1 MDLYTASQRAEIWD
15 PTASLLDRI
24 KISMVGLKMP
34 RAIEVVDTCVSRLDR
49 GEITGLELVEQLLLE
64 ELTFRED
71 RRIRTALRMGRL
83 NTVKTL
89 TGYDFSFQPSLDKA
103 RILAL
108 AELNF
113 VARCEVVHLLG
124 PPGTGKSHLASAL
137 GLEAV
142 KAGKSISFV
151 TLADL
156 IGALAKAER
165 EGSLRSRPSMFSNRV
180 CQADG
185 IGDQAHGSLRGQNG
199 SASAWRRM
207 G

>member
-1 MDLYTASQRAEIWD
+1 MNSLLPD

-113 VARCEVVHLLG
+113 VARSNQDRPQAAPSDSPSKGQASGRVAAG
-124 PPGTGKSHLASAL
+124 ARTSAPQGLARYIYGRSC
-137 GLEAV
+137 G
-142 KAGKSISFV
+142 
-151 TLADL
+151 
-156 IGALAKAER
+156 
-165 EGSLRSRPSMFSNRV
+165 RSRPGGR
-180 CQADG
+180 
-185 IGDQAHGSLRGQNG
+185 
-199 SASAWRRM
+199 
-207 G
+207 